1 MSTVLLIVIPNL
13 FMLGLGAWVLLHNLN
28 SRINTSFF
36 AVVTSLFIWSIP
48 HVAMHIYPISEVEH
62 VFWVNMNFIGP
73 SAFLSFFVYFSYVF
87 PEDKARISWLKVG
100 IMSISPIVLIPLA
113 FSGKIMSYLPN
124 GEPYFHMEI
133 GFYIFYVLVTSFVL
147 WVILNF
153 YHKMKISSGE
163 SRRAISTIFVAILSA
178 VTVGLVFG
186 AFFPVVLQ
194 NERLLF
200 LGPAFTG
207 LILTSISS
215 YAIVRYGLMDIRV
228 IAKRALLYATVITV
242 GTLFFGSV
250 VLISD
255 AMEENFPSLSFWFV
269 PIAFS
274 CAGLIL
280 GIYIWKVLS
289 ESEAI
294 KYEFI
299 TTVTHKF
306 RTPLSRIIW
315 ALEGIKEEG
324 GLTDFQQSGLR
335 SIDYSTRSILKM
347 VDLMTHLSD
356 ERTSSTKKELN
367 LSETLKATL
376 NDTEAEF
383 TRKNISLERDI
394 EENITVFAEKS
405 GLRFVVNALLENAL
419 TYTPSGG
426 VVNVDLYIEDGKAV
440 IRVKDTGIG
449 MSKSTQ
455 ESVSKSFFRGKE
467 ARTKDTEGMGVGLYV
482 SRSIVDEID
491 GEIDFHSDGIGEGS
505 TFFVRLPVEGVQEEK
520 ERSIPNLF
528 LVEEH

>member
-1 MSTVLLIVIPNL
+1 MQGLIPQLLISIPTA
-13 FMLGLGAWVLLHNLN
+13 FMVGFGVWIFLRNPK
-28 SRINTSFF
+28 SRINVSF
-36 AVVTSLFIWSIP
+36 LGLIMGMLLWSIP
-48 HVAMHIYPISEVEH
+48 HIIIQNPNIDAEGIR
-62 VFWVNMNFIGP
+62 FWINMNFIGP
-73 SAFLSFFVYFSYVF
+73 AVFFSYFVYFPYVF
-87 PEDKARISWLKVG
+87 PEDKISISWKKA
-100 IMSISPIVLIPLA
+100 ILILLLPVITVPAA
-113 FSGKIMSYLPN
+113 FTQNICLYVSAPN
-124 GEPYFHMEI
+124 GFMEWGI
-133 GFYIFYVLVTSFVL
+133 PFLIFYLMMPVYII
-147 WVILNF
+147 WGIRNF
-153 YHKMKISSGE
+153 YWKIRGQRGSN
-163 SRRAISTIFVAILSA
+163 RRAVFLVFFSLVSAVCLSA
-178 VTVGLVFG
+178 FFSSILPIFFG
-186 AFFPVVLQ
+186 Y
-194 NERLLF
+194 EGLLF
-200 LGPAFTG
+200 LGPGVGGMFFA
-207 LILTSISS
+207 ILGS

-505 TFFVRLPVEGVQEEK
+505 TFFVRLPKVK
-520 ERSIPNLF
+520 RRKFFS
-528 LVEEH
+528 